1 MDIELSTI
9 EKKVVHDLKDDKVYK
24 ELIVLDFY
32 KIQIVKDDITNEQVG
47 AITNAA
53 NERLAHGAGVA
64 GAIVRNGGPLI

>member
-53 NERLAHGAGVA
+53 N
-64 GAIVRNGGPLI
+64 

>member
-53 NERLAHGAGVA
+53 NERLQNGAGVA

>member
-53 NERLAHGAGVA
+53 NERLQHGAGVA
-64 GAIVRNGGPLI
+64 GAIVRKGGPLI